1 MRPRWRA
8 TIGDDAWRT
17 SDRVAPSY
25 ALKHGPATSGLL
37 PFCSTPLLSPGNA
50 DQSRRQPVEIDGKL
64 MDVIVTRPRDY
75 KQLHRRSCERFEAL
89 AVRERDELVV
99 AAVDQQDRAFHFA
112 DNRVGTQRILQ
123 DPPGSPR
130 IRLRRRRGQA
140 GKGRYQ
146 YQQARMDVACERG
159 GQRGAEGTAVDH
171 DRLVAIER
179 SHGVVRG
186 ARIGI
191 QLRLTFDSAAAL
203 AVASIVDDEQVVVDA
218 PIEVHSGGPG
228 GHIADVAMQE
238 EHDAARI
245 GLLEMQRVQ
254 G

>member
-75 KQLHRRSCERFEAL
+75 KQRH
-89 AVRERDELVV
+89 
-99 AAVDQQDRAFHFA
+99 
-112 DNRVGTQRILQ
+112 
-123 DPPGSPR
+123 
-130 IRLRRRRGQA
+130 RRGQA

-179 SHGVVRG
+179 SHGVVRS

-191 QLRLTFDSAAAL
+191 QLRLTFDVAGAL
-203 AVASIVDDEQVVVDA
+203 AVT
-218 PIEVHSGGPG
+218 
-228 GHIADVAMQE
+228 
-238 EHDAARI
+238 
-245 GLLEMQRVQ
+245 
-254 G
+254 